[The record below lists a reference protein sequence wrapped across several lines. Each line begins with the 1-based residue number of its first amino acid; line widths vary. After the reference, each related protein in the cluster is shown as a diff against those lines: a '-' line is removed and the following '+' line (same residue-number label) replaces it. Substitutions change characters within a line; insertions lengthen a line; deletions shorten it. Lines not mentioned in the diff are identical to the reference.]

1 LSSNKKQKQIN
12 NKTNNST
19 TMKKAIVLFAGLF
32 LITLAA
38 QNLNAQTNASAT
50 AATSAYIVTPIAIAK
65 TIDLNFGNIV
75 PTSAAGTVVVATD
88 GTRSFTG
95 GAYAFANSTGNPTAA
110 SFTVTGE
117 SGATYSVT
125 VNNPSFNVTNGSNNM
140 LIDDITTSPSPTG
153 VLTGGTQTLTVGAT
167 LNVTANQAPGLYT
180 NANALQITVAYN

>member
-1 LSSNKKQKQIN
+1 
-12 NKTNNST
+12 
-19 TMKKAIVLFAGLF
+19 MKKAIVLFAGLF

-65 TIDLNFGNIV
+65 TVDLNFGNIV
-75 PTSAAGTVVVATD
+75 PTSAAGTVVVNTA

-117 SGATYSVT
+117 SGATYSIT
-125 VNNPSFNVTNGSNNM
+125 VNNTSFTVVNGSNDMTVDN
-140 LIDDITTSPSPTG
+140 ITTSPTPTG

-167 LNVTANQAPGLYT
+167 LNVDANQAPGLYT
-180 NANALQITVAYN
+180 NANSLQITVAYN

>member
-1 LSSNKKQKQIN
+1 
-12 NKTNNST
+12 
-19 TMKKAIVLFAGLF
+19 MKKAIALFAALF

-38 QNLNAQTNASAT
+38 QNLSAQTSASAT

-65 TIDLNFGNIV
+65 TVDLNFGKIV
-75 PTSAAGTVVVATD
+75 PTNAAGTVVVATD
-88 GTRSFTG
+88 GSRSFTG

-117 SGATYSVT
+117 AGATYSIT
-125 VNNPSFNVTNGSNNM
+125 VNNTSFNVTNGSNNM
-140 LIDDITTSPSPTG
+140 LINNITTSPSPTG